1 MEGINNNISNFDWSA
16 TINQMLGAEGAEG
29 TEGVTGTGVIEGDS
43 LVVTLTDPEGNVVNF
58 TIENPELDPATGTP
72 DAATLEKIAEQIDG
86 LVDEFQ
92 RGYDELEQ
100 MVKDLDIGPHST
112 GTQKVLFDIYEL
124 MTMMIKL
131 AQEQRK
137 VSRDMR
143 YADLTIS
150 TAAIQNQAAAQ
161 RRAATTGL
169 IMSCCL
175 TGVSILASLG
185 MAIKSNVAAGK
196 AAKMEMQIGADQAQ
210 KSYALSQART
220 PGDAAS
226 NLAKVEG
233 SMTPQEIQNAQ
244 KNFEVSSKM
253 ATKLEESEAALQG
266 YIESKPD
273 LKAAV
278 SDIDS
283 KITTK
288 TAELEKLTT
297 ETGPKEVEEGKAAA
311 LELPDALEEAAQARQ
326 AYQAAKDDPNV
337 SFEDAEGLKQKM
349 QAANQKVDDLQAK
362 VARGESVP
370 ERIEALKSEIKGL
383 EADKKTL
390 LEAVGQDDKQLQDL
404 NDAVKTDKA
413 NYEKA
418 LQSDMSALDG
428 KLDIAQGELDQM
440 RKGGTASEEE
450 IAAKETEVKAL
461 QKEAI
466 WGRAHVTNEYHKN
479 GMDGALK
486 AGMDDCKAYY
496 DSKKVMLEANDEYKK
511 AMAEAQKW
519 GAISQV
525 VQQLNGLCQSL
536 TQYTVSTQ
544 ESAATEMQKEQKDA
558 DAAREE
564 SSDVFSASKE
574 LFEAVIRLMN
584 AIQDAER
591 EAFRNI
597 MA

>member
-72 DAATLEKIAEQIDG
+72 DAATLEKIAEQLDG

-124 MTMMIKL
+124 MTMMIQL

-137 VSRDMR
+137 ISRDMR

-288 TAELEKLTT
+288 TAELNQLTAHA
-297 ETGPKEVEEGKAAA
+297 GPNDIEEGKAAA
-311 LELPDALEEAAQARQ
+311 LELPDALEEAAQARE

-349 QAANQKVDDLQAK
+349 QAANQKVDALQTK
-362 VARGESVP
+362 VARGENAQKA
-370 ERIEALKSEIKGL
+370 ETLKSEIAGL
-383 EADKKTL
+383 EKDKEL
-390 LEAVGQDDKQLQDL
+390 FLDEAKREDTRLDELT
-404 NDAVKTDKA
+404 NAVKTDKA

-496 DSKKVMLEANDEYKK
+496 DSKKVMLEANSDYKK

>member
-29 TEGVTGTGVIEGDS
+29 TEGITGKGVIEGDS
-43 LVVTLTDPEGNVVNF
+43 LIVTLTDANGDTVNF
-58 TIENPELDPATGTP
+58 TIESPELDPATGTP
-72 DAATLEKIAEQIDG
+72 DAATLEKIAEQLDG

-92 RGYDELEQ
+92 KGYDELEQ

-131 AQEQRK
+131 SQEQRE
-137 VSRDMR
+137 VSRNMR

-150 TAAIQNQAAAQ
+150 TAAIQSQAAAQ

-175 TGVSILASLG
+175 TGLSILASLG
-185 MAIKSNVAAGK
+185 MALKSNAAAAK
-196 AAKMEMQIGADQAQ
+196 ATKMEMQIGADQSQ
-210 KSYALSQART
+210 KAYALSQART

-233 SMTPQEIQNAQ
+233 SMTPQEIESAQ
-244 KNFEVSSKM
+244 AHFKVSSE
-253 ATKLEESEAALQG
+253 AQAKLDESANQL
-266 YIESKPD
+266 ESFIKTKPD
-273 LKAAV
+273 LAAAV
-278 SDIDS
+278 KDVDG
-283 KITTK
+283 KIATK
-288 TAELEKLTT
+288 TEELNTAKTALAGKKDDLVKAQAELDSAKQAGKPTEALQEK
-297 ETGPKEVEEGKAAA
+297 V
-311 LELPDALEEAAQARQ
+311 D
-326 AYQAAKDDPNV
+326 
-337 SFEDAEGLKQKM
+337 GLK
-349 QAANQKVDDLQAK
+349 A
-362 VARGESVP
+362 
-370 ERIEALKSEIKGL
+370 EIKSLDDTVTKLDGEVKSL
-383 EADKKTL
+383 TADRNDIL
-390 LEAVGQDDKQLQDL
+390 HAAGEMDDHLKQLNETFEQ
-404 NDAVKTDKA
+404 DKA
-413 NYEKA
+413 DYEKA
-418 LQSDMSALDG
+418 LQADMEALDG

-440 RKGGTASEEE
+440 RKGGTASKEE
-450 IAAKETEVKAL
+450 IAQKEAEVKTL

-466 WGRAHVTNEYHKN
+466 WGRAHVTNEFHANK
-479 GMDGALK
+479 MDGALK
-486 AGMDDCKAYY
+486 AGMADCKANY
-496 DSKKVMLEANDEYKK
+496 DAKKVMLEADGEYKK

-519 GAISQV
+519 GAVSQI